1 MRSVFIL
8 QNINFVVYKET
19 LNNIWKRR
27 SGKKEEERKK
37 TGKIDIKNNRVHN
50 KTAFLKRKKEISHNK
65 VIMVTSLY
73 NPRNV
78 ELKFTNKAYY

>member
-1 MRSVFIL
+1 M
-8 QNINFVVYKET
+8 
-19 LNNIWKRR
+19 
-27 SGKKEEERKK
+27 KKEEWKEGRRKKKK

-78 ELKFTNKAYY
+78 ELKFYNKSYIEGK

>member
-27 SGKKEEERKK
+27 SGKKEGERKKK
-37 TGKIDIKNNRVHN
+37 TGKTDIKNNRVH
-50 KTAFLKRKKEISHNK
+50 K
-65 VIMVTSLY
+65 
-73 NPRNV
+73 
-78 ELKFTNKAYY
+78 